1 MGGAEKPLE
10 SATSRH
16 RPLRPIIT
24 TGLRSAGSH
33 AFPTKHIG
41 GQTRLRR
48 GHWACVR
55 VPSRNEVKD
64 GLGLACFCESMIYVR
79 LRSSRHGCARLCRME
94 EIRSP
99 IHLRA
104 QRKFRLESLESLD
117 RGLWYLSPGTI
128 SIPSTVPEGCG
139 YPLSY
144 RRSTNHNAELC
155 SMTCAGADPRI
166 FPGSFFF
173 DPPNLTLS

>member
-33 AFPTKHIG
+33 AFPTKHTS

-55 VPSRNEVKD
+55 VH
-64 GLGLACFCESMIYVR
+64 LGRSWLGVVFCESMIYVR
-79 LRSSRHGCARLCRME
+79 LRSSRHGCARLCRIE

-117 RGLWYLSPGTI
+117 RELWYLSPGTI

-166 FPGSFFF
+166 FPGSFF
-173 DPPNLTLS
+173 PIHQT